1 MSAELAVRI
10 FKQLK
15 SEDIRV
21 LTAIELGMA
30 SHRYVPEGE
39 VFRLSELTED
49 AAIFHLKRLY
59 AQGLIRRWVGP
70 YVGYVLNMSGY
81 DCLAINALVKA
92 GILQAFGKPLG
103 VGKEADVYDA
113 LSPSGE
119 QVAVK
124 FHRLGRTSFRQTK
137 RARGYVAEREHISWL
152 YQSRLAAE
160 REYQALQITYP
171 CGVSVPKPIGQ
182 NRHVVVMGFIEGIEL
197 AECIE
202 ISNPATIL
210 DEILSNIR
218 KAYVKAGIIHAD
230 LSEFNVILK
239 PDEHILIIDWPQF
252 VTKDHP
258 NATMLLERDVR
269 NIIRYFCRKFGVEK
283 EVDAS
288 LRYVK
293 GEM

>member
-1 MSAELAVRI
+1 MSADHAVKI

-15 SEDIRV
+15 SEDFRV
-21 LTAIELGMA
+21 LTAIELGMT
-30 SHRYVPEGE
+30 SHRYAPERE

-59 AQGLIRRWVGP
+59 TYGLIRRWVGP
-70 YVGYVLNMSGY
+70 YVGYVLNMAGY

-92 GILQAFGKPLG
+92 GLLQAFGKPLG

-119 QVAVK
+119 QIAVK
-124 FHRLGRTSFRQTK
+124 FHRLGRISFRQTK

-160 REYQALQITYP
+160 REYQALQMTYSH
-171 CGVSVPKPIGQ
+171 GVSVPKPIGQ
-182 NRHVVVMGFIEGIEL
+182 NRHVIVMGFIEGIEL
-197 AECIE
+197 ANYAE
-202 ISNPATIL
+202 IPKSKTVL
-210 DEILSNIR
+210 DEILRNIR
-218 KAYVKAGIIHAD
+218 RAYVRAGIIHAD

-239 PDEHILIIDWPQF
+239 PDGHVLIIDWPQF

-258 NATMLLERDVR
+258 NADMLLERDVKNLVR
-269 NIIRYFCRKFGVEK
+269 FFRRKFGIER
-283 EVDAS
+283 EVNAYI
-288 LRYVK
+288 RYVK
-293 GEM
+293 GEK